1 VSPVAGSSGS
11 PASANIHGP
20 SGCATKNFNVT
31 VTGKRIRRV
40 TFFLNGKR
48 IKTLTKPNAG
58 AAYSLPVRPGT
69 LKRGTHHV
77 TATTTFTRASGAR
90 PRTLKVTFLRCQ
102 RAATSPQF
110 TG

>member
-1 VSPVAGSSGS
+1 M
-11 PASANIHGP
+11 NGP
-20 SGCATKNFNVT
+20 SGCQTKNFNVT
-31 VTGKRIRRV
+31 VTGKQIRQV
-40 TFFLNGKR
+40 VFFLNGKR

-58 AAYSLPVRPGT
+58 RAFSLPVRPGT

-77 TATTTFTRASGAR
+77 TATATFTKASGAR
-90 PRTLKVTFLRCQ
+90 PRTLRVTFLRCG